1 MPLPERMKP
10 AKISR
15 QKLKELA
22 DMAKEILSQI
32 DNGAG
37 EDDEGLKAM
46 INDWNRQVVN
56 PYEFS
61 DFRDFSSWTD
71 AKNFTRMAF
80 NQEKYV
86 ADLTWDELVQ
96 IISFVCN
103 AEGKESEQSYALGLL
118 EINFDA
124 NPSDLIYWPNEWFQ
138 DEDMLHVDLTPE
150 EIAGYLMARSGR
162 LLSDAPQIDLR
173 YPLPPGAAS

>member
-1 MPLPERMKP
+1 MPLPERLKP
-10 AKISR
+10 AKINR

-22 DMAKEILSQI
+22 DAAEEILSQI
-32 DNGAG
+32 DNGAD

-46 INDWNRQVVN
+46 IDDWNRQVVN

-71 AKNFTRMAF
+71 AKNFTQMAF
-80 NQEKYV
+80 NQEKYI

-96 IISFVCN
+96 IIRFVCS

-118 EINFDA
+118 EKNFDA
-124 NPSDLIYWPNEWFQ
+124 NPSDLIYWPDEWFQ
-138 DEDMLHVDLTPE
+138 DKDMFHVDLTPE
-150 EIAGYLMARSGR
+150 EMAGYLMAKSGR
-162 LLSDAPQIDLR
+162 RLSDAPQIDLR
-173 YPLPPGAAS
+173 YPLPPSAAS

>member
-15 QKLKELA
+15 QKLKVLA
-22 DMAKEILSQI
+22 DAAEEILSQI
-32 DNGAG
+32 DNGAD
-37 EDDEGLKAM
+37 EDDEGLKAL
-46 INDWNRQVVN
+46 IDDWNRQSVN

-61 DFRDFSSWTD
+61 DFRDFSSWTS
-71 AKNFTRMAF
+71 AKDFTRMAF
-80 NQEKYV
+80 NQEKYIE
-86 ADLTWDELVQ
+86 DLTWDELVQ
-96 IISFVCN
+96 IISLVCN

-118 EINFDA
+118 EKNFNA

-150 EIAGYLMARSGR
+150 EIAGYLMAKSGR
-162 LLSDAPQIDLR
+162 LLNDAPQIDLR
-173 YPLPPGAAS
+173 YPIPPSAAS

>member
-1 MPLPERMKP
+1 MPLPERFKP
-10 AKISR
+10 AKINR

-22 DMAKEILSQI
+22 NSAEEILSKI

-37 EDDEGLKAM
+37 EDDTGLKTM
-46 INDWNRQVVN
+46 IDDWNRQVVN
-56 PYEFS
+56 PYELS
-61 DFRDFSSWTD
+61 DFRDFSSWTSTKD
-71 AKNFTRMAF
+71 FTRTAF
-80 NQEKYV
+80 NQEKFIE
-86 ADLTWDELVQ
+86 DLTWNELIQ

-118 EINFDA
+118 EKNFDA

-173 YPLPPGAAS
+173 YPIPPSAAS

>member
-32 DNGAG
+32 DSGAD
-37 EDDEGLKAM
+37 EDDEALKAM
-46 INDWNRQVVN
+46 IDDWNSQVVN
-56 PYEFS
+56 PYDFS
-61 DFRDFSSWTD
+61 DFRDFSSWTS
-71 AKNFTRMAF
+71 AKDFTRMAF

-103 AEGKESEQSYALGLL
+103 AEGKESEQKLRAG
-118 EINFDA
+118 
-124 NPSDLIYWPNEWFQ
+124 
-138 DEDMLHVDLTPE
+138 
-150 EIAGYLMARSGR
+150 IAGEKL
-162 LLSDAPQIDLR
+162 
-173 YPLPPGAAS
+173 

>member
-71 AKNFTRMAF
+71 AK
-80 NQEKYV
+80 
-86 ADLTWDELVQ
+86 EL
-96 IISFVCN
+96 
-103 AEGKESEQSYALGLL
+103 
-118 EINFDA
+118 
-124 NPSDLIYWPNEWFQ
+124 
-138 DEDMLHVDLTPE
+138 
-150 EIAGYLMARSGR
+150 
-162 LLSDAPQIDLR
+162 
-173 YPLPPGAAS
+173 YPDGI

>member
-103 AEGKESEQSYALGLL
+103 A
-118 EINFDA
+118 
-124 NPSDLIYWPNEWFQ
+124 
-138 DEDMLHVDLTPE
+138 
-150 EIAGYLMARSGR
+150 
-162 LLSDAPQIDLR
+162 
-173 YPLPPGAAS
+173 

>member
-46 INDWNRQVVN
+46 IDDWNRQVVN

-86 ADLTWDELVQ
+86 ADLTWNELVQ

-118 EINFDA
+118 EKNFNA

-138 DEDMLHVDLTPE
+138 DEDMLQVDLTPE
-150 EIAGYLMARSGR
+150 EIAGYLMTKSGR
-162 LLSDAPQIDLR
+162 FLSDAPEIGLK
-173 YPLPPGAAS
+173 YPIRSNSTS

>member
-22 DMAKEILSQI
+22 DVAEEILSQI
-32 DNGAG
+32 DSGAD
-37 EDDEGLKAM
+37 EDDAGLKAL
-46 INDWNRQVVN
+46 IDDWNRQAVN

-61 DFRDFSSWTD
+61 DFRDFSSWTS
-71 AKNFTRMAF
+71 AKDFTRMAF
-80 NQEKYV
+80 NQEKYIE
-86 ADLTWDELVQ
+86 DLTWDELVQ

-118 EINFDA
+118 EKNFDA

-150 EIAGYLMARSGR
+150 EIAGYLIAKSGR

-173 YPLPPGAAS
+173 YPIPPNAES

>member
-103 AEGKESEQSYALGLL
+103 GLC
-118 EINFDA
+118 
-124 NPSDLIYWPNEWFQ
+124 
-138 DEDMLHVDLTPE
+138 
-150 EIAGYLMARSGR
+150 
-162 LLSDAPQIDLR
+162 
-173 YPLPPGAAS
+173 

>member
-71 AKNFTRMAF
+71 AKNFT
-80 NQEKYV
+80 
-86 ADLTWDELVQ
+86 
-96 IISFVCN
+96 
-103 AEGKESEQSYALGLL
+103 
-118 EINFDA
+118 
-124 NPSDLIYWPNEWFQ
+124 
-138 DEDMLHVDLTPE
+138 
-150 EIAGYLMARSGR
+150 
-162 LLSDAPQIDLR
+162 
-173 YPLPPGAAS
+173 

>member
-22 DMAKEILSQI
+22 DAAEEILSQI
-32 DNGAG
+32 DNGAD

-86 ADLTWDELVQ
+86 AVLT
-96 IISFVCN
+96 
-103 AEGKESEQSYALGLL
+103 
-118 EINFDA
+118 
-124 NPSDLIYWPNEWFQ
+124 
-138 DEDMLHVDLTPE
+138 
-150 EIAGYLMARSGR
+150 
-162 LLSDAPQIDLR
+162 
-173 YPLPPGAAS
+173 

>member
-22 DMAKEILSQI
+22 DMANVILSQI
-32 DNGAG
+32 DNGAD

-46 INDWNRQVVN
+46 IDDWNNQVVK

-61 DFRDFSSWTD
+61 DFRDFSSWTS
-71 AKNFTRMAF
+71 AKDFTRMAF
-80 NQEKYV
+80 NQEKYL
-86 ADLTWDELVQ
+86 ADLNWHELVQ
-96 IISFVCN
+96 IISFLCN

-118 EINFDA
+118 EKNFDA

-138 DEDMLHVDLTPE
+138 NEDMLHVDLTSE
-150 EIAGYLMARSGR
+150 EIAAYLMAKSGR
-162 LLSDAPQIDLR
+162 HLSDAPQIKLR
-173 YPLPPGAAS
+173 YPLHGEHP

>member
-32 DNGAG
+32 DNGAD

-46 INDWNRQVVN
+46 IDDWNRQVVN
-56 PYEFS
+56 PYKFS

-80 NQEKYV
+80 NQEKFIT
-86 ADLTWDELVQ
+86 D
-96 IISFVCN
+96 
-103 AEGKESEQSYALGLL
+103 
-118 EINFDA
+118 
-124 NPSDLIYWPNEWFQ
+124 
-138 DEDMLHVDLTPE
+138 
-150 EIAGYLMARSGR
+150 
-162 LLSDAPQIDLR
+162 
-173 YPLPPGAAS
+173 

>member
-22 DMAKEILSQI
+22 DRAKVILLQI
-32 DNGAG
+32 DNGAN
-37 EDDEGLKAM
+37 EEDEGLKAM
-46 INDWNRQVVN
+46 IDDWNNQVVN

-61 DFRDFSSWTD
+61 DFRDFSSWAS
-71 AKNFTRMAF
+71 AKDFTRMAF
-80 NQEKYV
+80 NQEKYL
-86 ADLTWDELVQ
+86 ADLTWYELVQ

-118 EINFDA
+118 EKNFDA

-138 DEDMLHVDLTPE
+138 DEDMLHVDLTYE
-150 EIAGYLMARSGR
+150 EIAAYLMAKSGR
-162 LLSDAPQIDLR
+162 RLSDAPQIELR
-173 YPLPPGAAS
+173 YPLHGKHP